1 MQCLQVTVG
10 FLQRMMLCVCC
21 TTALQPQSQPLSNSM
36 HMCVSAAGPD
46 GVVISWATG
55 NAVIL
60 DEPPQNSSLPDIGS
74 AVRCLL
80 SCTAY
85 GHNML
90 LFKAAHIDATS
101 DAHVRPAQPN
111 TG

>member
-1 MQCLQVTVG
+1 MQCLQEMVR

-36 HMCVSAAGPD
+36 PMCVSAAGPD

-90 LFKAAHIDATS
+90 LSKAAHIDATS
-101 DAHVRPAQPN
+101 DAHVRPAQPS